1 MVRIG
6 IALSFVCF
14 ATVSALCEPLTLI
27 SSHTLMLP
35 YGIEGGA
42 VSPDGRWFAAQG
54 NGPAGLVVVHIATNT
69 VARRFRSPSMYIRG
83 FGWGMPKTGAAP
95 RWDAGSRFVWSA
107 DVETTRSGFP
117 VGPLIPATAVLEE
130 PLSLS
135 GPPRRDEPA
144 TDPMSRLRGVDHAA
158 GLLDGLLWA
167 DDRGRAFV
175 LFGSKASLWRL
186 PEHSATPTFAM
197 VDVTSERII
206 ASLSFT
212 DAMAPLAATGDRLD
226 RFSVEFG
233 TASTLLDGRMQLF
246 AVMSARL
253 NGDEANWRR
262 TWLVWTERESPR
274 LLPQPYPMQS
284 VRFALTPDGST
295 VLATLPLGAG
305 VTCRRVGG
313 CQVMGPPVEGPL
325 VVAHD
330 LLTGAAIWTLRAT
343 SEAQA
348 NRRAPMVSPD
358 GRLALVEL
366 ATFNQVGVVDATSGR
381 LLQTLTSNIDVTF
394 GFFQQGRCAF
404 IYAPDH
410 IQIYEVDAQA
420 SASPSRCRPSAS
432 LK

>member
-35 YGIEGGA
+35 FGIEGGA

-54 NGPAGLVVVHIATNT
+54 GGHPGLVVAHIATNT
-69 VARRFRSPSMYIRG
+69 VARRFRSPSTSIMG
-83 FGWGMPKTGAAP
+83 FGWGMPKTSAAP

-107 DVETTRSGFP
+107 DVDTTRSGFP

-130 PLSLS
+130 PLTLS
-135 GPPRRDEPA
+135 GPSRRDEPA
-144 TDPMSRLRGVDHAA
+144 TDPMGRLRGVDHAA

-167 DDRGRAFV
+167 DDRGRAFT
-175 LFGSKASLWRL
+175 LFGSKPSLWGR
-186 PEHSATPTFAM
+186 PENSVTPTFAM
-197 VDVTSERII
+197 VDVTSGRVI
-206 ASLSFT
+206 ASLPFSE
-212 DAMAPLAATGDRLD
+212 AMAPLAATGDRLD
-226 RFSVEFG
+226 RFSVEFA
-233 TASTLLDGRMQLF
+233 TASTLPDGRMRLF
-246 AVMSARL
+246 AVMSARV
-253 NGDEANWRR
+253 NGDQANWRH

-274 LLPQPYPMQS
+274 LLPQPYPMQR

-305 VTCRRVGG
+305 VTCHAIGG

-343 SEAQA
+343 AEAQA
-348 NRRAPMVSPD
+348 NRRAPQVSPD
-358 GRLALVEL
+358 GRLALIEL
-366 ATFNQVGVVDATSGR
+366 AASNQVGVVDATSGR
-381 LLQTLTSNIDVTF
+381 LLQTLTSNTDVTF
-394 GFFQQGRCAF
+394 GFFQQGGCAF
-404 IYAPDH
+404 IYAPDR
-410 IQIYEVDAQA
+410 IQVYEVDAQV
-420 SASPSRCRPSAS
+420 SASPSRCRPFAS